1 MKKTKIIIEKI
12 LAIAGIIV
20 ASNALDT
27 RDNIFIRLLA
37 AIVLVGAFFEIFD
50 KGSWKELFSENEN

>member
-27 RDNIFIRLLA
+27 RDNLFIRLLA
-37 AIVLVGAFFEIFD
+37 AVVLLGGFYEIFD
-50 KGSWKELFSENEN
+50 VKSWKEIFSTKES

>member
-20 ASNALDT
+20 ASNALAT
-27 RDNIFIRLLA
+27 RDNIFIRILA
-37 AIVLVGAFFEIFD
+37 AFVLVAAFFEIFD
-50 KGSWKELFSENEN
+50 KDSWKELFSSKMN

>member
-37 AIVLVGAFFEIFD
+37 AIVLVGAFFEIFNKD
-50 KGSWKELFSENEN
+50 SWKELFSENEN

>member
-37 AIVLVGAFFEIFD
+37 AIVLVGAFFEIFNKD
-50 KGSWKELFSENEN
+50 SWKELFSAKEN

>member
-50 KGSWKELFSENEN
+50 KSSWKELFSAKEN

>member
-1 MKKTKIIIEKI
+1 MKKPEIIFKKII
-12 LAIAGIIV
+12 AIAGIIV

-37 AIVLVGAFFEIFD
+37 AIVLVASFFEIFN
-50 KGSWKELFSENEN
+50 KGSWKELFSANEN

>member
-1 MKKTKIIIEKI
+1 MKKTEIIIEKI

-27 RDNIFIRLLA
+27 RDNIFIRILA
-37 AIVLVGAFFEIFD
+37 AIVLVMSFFEIFN
-50 KGSWKELFSENEN
+50 KGSWKELFSTNEN